1 MTAKLLCI
9 WNSSNSGVW
18 KQSKGLGDVRATE
31 GLRICV
37 VWRRWR
43 ETPLSIQF
51 LAIGLGGQMF
61 SGTMMSNSI
70 NISGFLLCGRPLS
83 PSPKSLCISYQ
94 IKTALCACCV
104 EESIENELH
113 TWLWKVGAE
122 EGSAVCSVTAQASHS
137 SRAQVKKW
145 PSEHKLSNLKKRWG
159 LGRLPTGHG
168 SLAKII
174 PGNSLIP
181 QLLQAPL
188 IYTIVTAL

>member
-1 MTAKLLCI
+1 MTAKVLCI

-37 VWRRWR
+37 VWRRRR

-51 LAIGLGGQMF
+51 LAIGLGGQML

-70 NISGFLLCGRPLS
+70 SISGCCFFFFYCVVDHSSHHQKPLQKLPNQNCLVCMLCWRKRRKMS
-83 PSPKSLCISYQ
+83 C
-94 IKTALCACCV
+94 T
-104 EESIENELH
+104 
-113 TWLWKVGAE
+113 TWIWKFGAE

-145 PSEHKLSNLKKRWG
+145 PSEHKLSNLDKPWDF
-159 LGRLPTGHG
+159 LQDMGHW
-168 SLAKII
+168 
-174 PGNSLIP
+174 PR
-181 QLLQAPL
+181 
-188 IYTIVTAL
+188 